1 MTSLNTPA
9 LIQLAAVIRDAGFV
23 VGEAGS
29 TVTRQAT
36 PNDALRLVE
45 MADAEGFDV
54 TRRVA

>member
-1 MTSLNTPA
+1 MNTP
-9 LIQLAAVIRDAGFV
+9 QVKDLAAILRTAGFV

-45 MADAEGFDV
+45 AMERAGLV
-54 TRRVA
+54 VMRVAG